1 MVTQPG
7 STSVLL
13 LTQPSVVSKVMEPLP
28 PFQSERQTLYT
39 PADEFFENIV
49 SLLRN
54 MLGVESTTIIVTD
67 GEQRWLKA
75 STGLDPDEIYSDV
88 KFYAGVPIYSVND
101 EIIGTISALDSC
113 ERDLPPSQIQALE
126 DVARVVTDF
135 YELRRL
141 ALSDG
146 LTGLLTRR
154 AFENEAER
162 LTQLCSRHRHPLT
175 LIYFDVDHFKSIND
189 TYGHPAGDKVLK
201 AVAETCRTYLR
212 QSDVFGRLG
221 GEEFAVL
228 LPETDEK
235 NAVMVAE
242 KLRIAIGAMRFNFQD
257 TTVAVTSSFGVATQS
272 DRTYDLSTLLARADT
287 AMYQAKQAGRN
298 RCMVWGAGDRVET
311 VVRRRVLKAGQV
323 AFSGTHASID
333 CTVRSLGQAGAGLDL
348 VTTMNVPDEFHLL
361 IRSDKLRVACKVV
374 SRTRTHLDV
383 EFI

>member
-1 MVTQPG
+1 
-7 STSVLL
+7 
-13 LTQPSVVSKVMEPLP
+13 MEPLP
-28 PFQSERQTLYT
+28 PSHSERQTLYA

-54 MLGVESTTIIVTD
+54 MLGVESTTIMVTD

-88 KFYAGVPIYSVND
+88 KFYAGVPIHSVND
-101 EIIGTISALDSC
+101 EIIGTISALDSS
-113 ERDLPPSQIQALE
+113 ERDLPPSQLQALE

-162 LTQLCSRHRHPLT
+162 LTQLCTRHRHPLT
-175 LIYFDVDHFKSIND
+175 LVYFDVDHFKSIND
-189 TYGHPAGDKVLK
+189 SYGHHAGDKVLK
-201 AVAETCRTYLR
+201 ALAETCRTYLR

-221 GEEFAVL
+221 GEEFAIL

-242 KLRIAIGAMRFNFQD
+242 KLRTAIGAMRFNFKD
-257 TTVAVTSSFGVATQS
+257 STVAVTSSFGVATQS
-272 DRTYDLSTLLARADT
+272 DRTYDLTTLLARADT
-287 AMYQAKQAGRN
+287 AMYQAKQTGRN
-298 RCMVWGAGDRVET
+298 RCMVWGAGDRVDR
-311 VVRRRVLKAGQV
+311 VVRRRVLKAGQI

-333 CTVRSLGQAGAGLDL
+333 CTVRSLGQTGAGLDL
-348 VTTMNVPDEFHLL
+348 VTTMNVPDAFHLL
-361 IRSDKLRVACKVV
+361 IRSDKLTVSCKVV